1 MGYVMKKTVP
11 EGKRCVRLYH
21 AAYAW
26 MFLSPLAY
34 LLASWAKW
42 EPGGWLYSLSLI
54 PACVTV
60 WKAWLLY
67 QKLPEKE
74 RPQLSIKRR
83 GCRFCFH
90 WSRWPLFWSE
100 RNDYAIRMAG
110 YISAVPAGGG

>member
-1 MGYVMKKTVP
+1 MKKTVP
-11 EGKRCVRLYH
+11 EGKRCVRLYR

-54 PACVTV
+54 PACTAA

-74 RPQLSIKRR
+74 CPQLFYKTEGLPFLLS
-83 GCRFCFH
+83 
-90 WSRWPLFWSE
+90 LV
-100 RNDYAIRMAG
+100 ALA
-110 YISAVPAGGG
+110 ALLA